1 MSVGCVIVNLLTFWR
16 EFIFISYLIHFI
28 LPFDIGSL
36 FGSLLFGSLLFG
48 SLLFGSFVGYLVVIL
63 VSCGDIGGL

>member
-36 FGSLLFGSLLFG
+36 FGSLLFGS
-48 SLLFGSFVGYLVVIL
+48 FVGYLVVIL